1 MGMDPLARTGDGW
14 AVSSS
19 GLRLWG
25 IEGAAG
31 LMLRA
36 PGPDGLPVV
45 LMQYRSEWTSM
56 PLTWGIPGG
65 ARDLDESVEQAALRE
80 AAEETG
86 IDCSAVTVV
95 SSDVTA
101 RFAVD
106 YGIRR
111 ASAHLWPN
119 LPSYTGLGGIEV
131 VSFYDPSVT
140 EWTYTTV
147 HAWCPH
153 PLDLTMNSESI
164 QLEWVPEAELEDLPL
179 MDPFREA
186 LGRTRCQVV
195 PGAVD
200 TPGLRAGDG
209 PNPVWVI
216 PA

>member
-1 MGMDPLARTGDGW
+1 MGVDPLARTGDGW
-14 AVSSS
+14 AVQSA
-19 GLRLWG
+19 GVRLWG

-86 IDCSAVTVV
+86 IDASQVTVV

-101 RFAVD
+101 RFEVD

-111 ASAHLWPN
+111 ASAGLWPE

-147 HAWCPH
+147 HAWCAK

-164 QLEWVPEAELEDLPL
+164 QLEWVPEKDLEGLPL
-179 MDPFREA
+179 MDPFRESLA
-186 LGRTRCQVV
+186 RTRCQIVH
-195 PGAVD
+195 AQVD
-200 TPGLRAGDG
+200 APYMCAGQG
-209 PNPVWVI
+209 PNPLWVV
-216 PA
+216 PS